1 MKKNVLELL
10 RSASG
15 NHSSPPA
22 AKIGFLQKVG
32 LRVHGDCLIILGALI
47 FITSPLYLADSPT
60 LGGAAIVF
68 GFIVGGLGF
77 YMNFIRGK
85 GNRQ

>member
-1 MKKNVLELL
+1 M
-10 RSASG
+10 
-15 NHSSPPA
+15 
-22 AKIGFLQKVG
+22 
-32 LRVHGDCLIILGALI
+32 VHGDHNKNRSGGFFLIILGALI

-60 LGGAAIVF
+60 LGGVAIVF

>member
-1 MKKNVLELL
+1 MEL
-10 RSASG
+10 
-15 NHSSPPA
+15 H
-22 AKIGFLQKVG
+22 K
-32 LRVHGDCLIILGALI
+32 LGALI

-85 GNRQ
+85 GNRQCCFNVDKRWC